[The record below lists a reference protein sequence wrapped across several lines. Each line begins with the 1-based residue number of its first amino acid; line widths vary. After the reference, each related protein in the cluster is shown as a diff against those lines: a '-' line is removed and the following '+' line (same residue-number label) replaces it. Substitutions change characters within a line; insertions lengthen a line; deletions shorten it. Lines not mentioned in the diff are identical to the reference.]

1 MPQHSRRSFVAR
13 AAGLLPVSM
22 IGFAKEALRAA
33 NLGAEL
39 YTVRSLITNNPAQV
53 LKSIQEMGYKEVEAV
68 FASLGAIG
76 PALKDSGLK
85 PVSVHVD
92 TALFMEGGS
101 KLDDAFGQVKQF
113 GFEYA
118 VLPYIPPAQRG
129 GVDTFKKLADTLNK
143 SGEKANA
150 AGLKLCYHN
159 HAFEF
164 EPLAGTTGIEIMM
177 RETHKDLA
185 SLELDIF
192 WASVAGHDPVAVLKK
207 YSGRIP
213 LLHLKDK
220 KSGQAVQYNEKVTP
234 DTFREIGNGTIDIA
248 AVLATAKKSAVR
260 HYFVEQDQTSGSP
273 LDSLR
278 QSYQWLSGHFSS

>member
-1 MPQHSRRSFVAR
+1 MSQSSRRTFVAHT
-13 AAGLLPVSM
+13 AGFLSASKLAFGREV
-22 IGFAKEALRAA
+22 LRDT
-33 NLGAEL
+33 NLGVEL
-39 YTVRSLITNNPAQV
+39 YTVRNIISQNPAQV
-53 LKSIQEMGYKEVEAV
+53 LNAIHQMGYKEAEAV
-68 FASLGAIG
+68 YATLAAIG
-76 PALKDSGLK
+76 PALKDSSLR

-118 VLPYIPPAQRG
+118 VLPYIPPEQRG
-129 GVDTFKKLADTLNK
+129 GLDTFKRLADILNK

-164 EPLAGTTGIEIMM
+164 EPLQGTTGFEILMHD
-177 RETHKDLA
+177 THKNLA

-192 WASVAGHDPVAVLKK
+192 WASVAGHDPVALLKK
-207 YSGRIP
+207 YSGRIA
-213 LLHLKDK
+213 LLHIKDK
-220 KSGQAVQYNEKVTP
+220 KSGFPIQYNEKVP
-234 DTFREIGNGTIDIA
+234 PNTFREAGNGSIDIP
-248 AVLATAKKSAVR
+248 AVLAAAKKSAVQ
-260 HYFVEQDQTSGSP
+260 HYFVEQDQTPGSP

>member
-1 MPQHSRRSFVAR
+1 MPQYSRRSFVAR
-13 AAGLLPVSM
+13 TAGLLPVSM
-22 IGFAKEALRAA
+22 IGFGKEALRAA
-33 NLGAEL
+33 NLGVEL
-39 YTVRSLITNNPAQV
+39 YTVRSIITHDPAQV

-85 PVSVHVD
+85 PVSAHVD
-92 TALFMEGGS
+92 TALFAEGGS

-129 GVDTFKKLADTLNK
+129 GVDTFKKLAETLNK

-164 EPLAGTTGIEIMM
+164 EPLAGTTGIEILM
-177 RETHKDLA
+177 RDTHKDLA
-185 SLELDIF
+185 SLELDVF
-192 WASVAGHDPVAVLKK
+192 WVSVAGHDPVAVLKK

-220 KSGQAVQYNEKVTP
+220 KSGQPVQYNEKVTP
-234 DTFREIGNGTIDIA
+234 DTFREIGNGSIDIA
-248 AVLATAKKSAVR
+248 AVLAAAKKSAVR

>member
-1 MPQHSRRSFVAR
+1 MISF
-13 AAGLLPVSM
+13 G
-22 IGFAKEALRAA
+22 KEALRAA
-33 NLGAEL
+33 NLGVEL
-39 YTVRSLITNNPAQV
+39 YTVRSIITDNPAQV

-101 KLDDAFGQVKQF
+101 KLDDAFGHVKQF

-129 GVDTFKKLADTLNK
+129 GADTFKKLADTLNK

-164 EPLAGTTGIEIMM
+164 EPLAGTTGLEIMM
-177 RETHKDLA
+177 RETHKNLA

-220 KSGQAVQYNEKVTP
+220 KSGQPVQYNENVP
-234 DTFREIGNGTIDIA
+234 HDTFREIGNGSIDIP
-248 AVLATAKKSAVR
+248 AVLAAAKNSAVR

>member
-1 MPQHSRRSFVAR
+1 MPQHSRRRFVGR

-22 IGFAKEALRAA
+22 IGFGKEALRAG
-33 NLGAEL
+33 NLGVEL
-39 YTVRSLITNNPAQV
+39 YTVRSIITNNPAQV
-53 LKSIQEMGYKEVEAV
+53 LKSIRDMGYKEVEAV

-164 EPLAGTTGIEIMM
+164 ETLAGTTGLEIMM

-220 KSGQAVQYNEKVTP
+220 KSGQPVQYNEKVTP
-234 DTFREIGNGTIDIA
+234 DTFRGIGNGSIDIP
-248 AVLATAKKSAVR
+248 AVLAAAKKSAVR

>member
-22 IGFAKEALRAA
+22 IGFGKEALRAT

-39 YTVRSLITNNPAQV
+39 YTVRSIITNNPAQV

-118 VLPYIPPAQRG
+118 VLPYIPPEQRG

-177 RETHKDLA
+177 RETHKNLA

-207 YSGRIP
+207 YSGRVL

-220 KSGQAVQYNEKVTP
+220 KNGFPVQYNEKVPP
-234 DTFREIGNGTIDIA
+234 DTFREIGNGSIDIP
-248 AVLATAKKSAVR
+248 AVLAAAKKSAVR

>member
-1 MPQHSRRSFVAR
+1 MSQSSRRTFVAR
-13 AAGLLPVSM
+13 TAGFLSASKLAF
-22 IGFAKEALRAA
+22 GREALRDA
-33 NLGAEL
+33 NLGVEL
-39 YTVRSLITNNPAQV
+39 YTVRNVISQNPAQV
-53 LKSIQEMGYKEVEAV
+53 LNAIHQMGYKEAEAV
-68 FASLGAIG
+68 YATLGAIG
-76 PALKDSGLK
+76 PTLKDSGLT

-101 KLDDAFGQVKQF
+101 KLDDAFGQAKQF

-118 VLPYIPPAQRG
+118 VLPYIPPEQRG
-129 GVDTFKKLADTLNK
+129 GPDTFKKLADVLNK

-164 EPLAGTTGIEIMM
+164 EPLQGTTGFEILMHD
-177 RETHKDLA
+177 THKNLA

-192 WASVAGHDPVAVLKK
+192 WASVAGHDPVALLKK
-207 YSGRIP
+207 YSGRIA
-213 LLHLKDK
+213 LLHIKDK
-220 KSGQAVQYNEKVTP
+220 KSGFPVQYNEKVPP
-234 DTFREIGNGTIDIA
+234 DTFREAGNGSIDIP
-248 AVLATAKKSAVR
+248 AVLAAAKRSAVR
-260 HYFVEQDQTSGSP
+260 HYFVEQDQTPASP

>member
-1 MPQHSRRSFVAR
+1 VLAF
-13 AAGLLPVSM
+13 G
-22 IGFAKEALRAA
+22 KEALRAA
-33 NLGAEL
+33 NLGVEL
-39 YTVRSLITNNPAQV
+39 YTVRNIITHDPAQV
-53 LKSIQEMGYKEVEAV
+53 LKSIQEMGYKEAEAV

-85 PVSVHVD
+85 PVSVHID

-101 KLDDAFGQVKQF
+101 KLDDAFAQVKQF

-164 EPLAGTTGIEIMM
+164 EPLAGTTGIEILM
-177 RETHKDLA
+177 RDTHKDLA

-220 KSGQAVQYNEKVTP
+220 KSDQPVAYNENVP
-234 DTFREIGNGTIDIA
+234 HDTFREIGNGSIDIP
-248 AVLATAKKSAVR
+248 AVLAAAKKSAVR

>member
-1 MPQHSRRSFVAR
+1 MPQLSRRSFVAR
-13 AAGLLPVSM
+13 TAGLLPVSM
-22 IGFAKEALRAA
+22 IGFGKEALRAA
-33 NLGAEL
+33 NLGVEL
-39 YTVRSLITNNPAQV
+39 YTVRSIITNSPAQV
-53 LKSIQEMGYKEVEAV
+53 LKSIQEMGYKEAEAV

-76 PALKDSGLK
+76 PALRGSGLK
-85 PVSVHVD
+85 PVSVHID
-92 TALFMEGGS
+92 TALFAEGGS
-101 KLDDAFGQVKQF
+101 KLDDAFGQVKRF

-129 GVDTFKKLADTLNK
+129 GVDTFKKLAETLNK

-164 EPLAGTTGIEIMM
+164 EPLAGTTGIEILM
-177 RETHKDLA
+177 RDTHKDLA

-207 YSGRIP
+207 YSGRVP

-220 KSGQAVQYNEKVTP
+220 KSGQPVQYNEKVTP
-234 DTFREIGNGTIDIA
+234 DAFREIGNGSIDMA
-248 AVLATAKKSAVR
+248 AVLAVAKKSAVR

>member
-13 AAGLLPVSM
+13 TASLLPISM
-22 IGFAKEALRAA
+22 MGFGKEALRAA
-33 NLGAEL
+33 NLGVEL
-39 YTVRSLITNNPAQV
+39 YTVRSIITNNPAQV
-53 LKSIQEMGYKEVEAV
+53 LKSIHEMGYKEVEAV

-129 GVDTFKKLADTLNK
+129 GADTFKKLAETLNK

-164 EPLAGTTGIEIMM
+164 EPLAGTTGFEILMHD
-177 RETHKDLA
+177 THKDLA

-220 KSGQAVQYNEKVTP
+220 KSGQPVQYNEKVTP
-234 DTFREIGNGTIDIA
+234 DTFREIGNGSIDIA

-278 QSYQWLSGHFSS
+278 QSYEWLSGHFSS